1 MLVDAS
7 ETTFICKLPER
18 LIDQRK
24 QHQTVMGVSK
34 LVPQFETRIIS
45 RELQERYQSIFK
57 ITAAVKRNFVHYVT
71 GKIQE

>member
-1 MLVDAS
+1 MDFCLDRQII
-7 ETTFICKLPER
+7 TFI
-18 LIDQRK
+18 DQTK

-34 LVPQFETRIIS
+34 LVRQFETRIIS

>member
-1 MLVDAS
+1 MDFCLDRQII
-7 ETTFICKLPER
+7 TFI
-18 LIDQRK
+18 DQTK

>member
-1 MLVDAS
+1 MDFCLDRQII
-7 ETTFICKLPER
+7 TFI
-18 LIDQRK
+18 DQTK
-24 QHQTVMGVSK
+24 QHQTAMGVSK

>member
-1 MLVDAS
+1 MDFCLDRQII
-7 ETTFICKLPER
+7 TF
-18 LIDQRK
+18 IDQRK

-45 RELQERYQSIFK
+45 RELQERYHSIFK